1 MRSSWPI
8 LVMVLALGC
17 GPSNRDPASVAT
29 RYMTG
34 IVAGDASRAYP
45 YLSTSDRT
53 SADTARFEQIAFDSD
68 IGLDRLATTV
78 DSAHVLVVS
87 GDSAVVRVFT
97 TGPDVE
103 AVRRGA
109 ASATNPPRKVFMDT
123 VRLVRE
129 PEQKHWYSAPLA
141 LFREP
146 GVWRVWL
153 GLARRQRIE
162 RLAAPLRLA
171 REETPISDL
180 ASYAHAYLTVAE
192 KSPALAQPADLDRA
206 RGALRAA
213 AVADSLRFRLRVD
226 DSAPG
231 ARYLTGVVENPTRIR
246 VGILHLVI
254 TDVAGAQEHIE
265 IWGVDA
271 GGSTRVGQPTRLRA
285 GSLEIAVST
294 LDVMGG

>member
-1 MRSSWPI
+1 VRSSWPI
-8 LVMVLALGC
+8 LILFLAAGC
-17 GPSNRDPASVAT
+17 GTSDRDPASVAT

-34 IVAGDASRAYP
+34 IVAGNADVAYAF
-45 YLSTSDRT
+45 LSTPDRN
-53 SADTARFEQIAFDSD
+53 SVDNARFEEVAFDSD

-78 DSAHVLVVS
+78 DSARVLVKG

-109 ASATNPPRKVFMDT
+109 ASATNPPRKVFVDT
-123 VRLVRE
+123 VRLVQE
-129 PEQKHWYSAPLA
+129 PEERHWYSAPLA
-141 LFREP
+141 LVRQP

-153 GLARRQRIE
+153 GLQRRERIE
-162 RLAAPLRLA
+162 RLAAPLRIA
-171 REETPISDL
+171 REETPITDL
-180 ASYAHAYLTVAE
+180 ASYAHAYLAIAE

-213 AVADSLRFRLRVD
+213 AVADSLHFRLRVD

-231 ARYLTGVVENPTRIR
+231 ARYLVGIVENPTRTR
-246 VGILHLVI
+246 VGILHVVL
-254 TDVAGAQEHIE
+254 TDVTGAREQIE
-265 IWGVDA
+265 IWGVA
-271 GGSTRVGQPTRLRA
+271 AAGSTKVAQPTRLRA
-285 GSLEIAVST
+285 GPLEIAVST